1 MKYALL
7 LLSCLMLATPAWSD
21 HDPALREIEKLIRL
35 RDYSEAVTRLA
46 TLAHKGNTEAQ
57 YRLAGLYRTGKGVNR
72 DLVEAQ
78 ELYRRAALAGSPDA
92 QFSLAL
98 LIEKLDGS
106 RSEARR
112 WYRKSAA
119 QGDRRAAQKLEQYE
133 GTIEAKNEGI
143 TGEEIFNAIRHN
155 DEDLIISL
163 IEGGANL
170 DLIDRNGNSTVIAAL
185 LAGWPQLA
193 GILIDNTNLYARPNS
208 RGSRPLHIASA
219 RGYRSVVLA
228 LLERDVDIDH
238 TDARGDS
245 ALTLAVRNKNTEIA
259 RLLLDRG
266 SRYDLVNDKKKTAVD
281 LAYADDNPA
290 TKALFASY
298 GIKPRAVASTKQATS
313 LESFKE
319 TVARRGTR
327 YAGWPLLNIAI
338 ELGETSVANQ
348 ILAQKPDL
356 GASDPDGNAAL
367 HVAARRADSTML
379 RRLIAQGVSVNATN
393 LRNETAL
400 HLATESACLKCV
412 QLLLRHRADPSIE
425 TKFEVTA
432 LELAVQKK
440 QSKIALSLVQADSSY
455 SGIHRVLL
463 LAVQRKMERLSNALI
478 KHDTGLA
485 SLDDQRRSVLWHSAD
500 NGLKKT
506 TAYLLDTGR
515 FNINDRDI
523 NGHSA
528 LAQAVKKGHVDV
540 ARLLIDNG
548 ADLTVPTN
556 EGNSALM
563 LAVLAKHPA
572 TVEFLLQREVDLN
585 SRNKLG
591 DTALMLAAGSGQNEV
606 VEMLINAGADMQ
618 LRNKEDLNAFQ
629 IATNAGHQ
637 AAARIIHEKSNLVFK
652 LFN

>member
-35 RDYSEAVTRLA
+35 RDYSEAVTRLE

-281 LAYADDNPA
+281 LAYADDNNPGLSPA
-290 TKALFASY
+290 RNRQPVSKASRRRWPGAVRAMPAGRCSILRLSS
-298 GIKPRAVASTKQATS
+298 GRPRLRIRFLRKSPTWGHPIPTVTRRCTS
-313 LESFKE
+313 
-319 TVARRGTR
+319 
-327 YAGWPLLNIAI
+327 
-338 ELGETSVANQ
+338 
-348 ILAQKPDL
+348 
-356 GASDPDGNAAL
+356 
-367 HVAARRADSTML
+367 RRA
-379 RRLIAQGVSVNATN
+379 
-393 LRNETAL
+393 EPTAR
-400 HLATESACLKCV
+400 C
-412 QLLLRHRADPSIE
+412 
-425 TKFEVTA
+425 
-432 LELAVQKK
+432 
-440 QSKIALSLVQADSSY
+440 
-455 SGIHRVLL
+455 
-463 LAVQRKMERLSNALI
+463 
-478 KHDTGLA
+478 
-485 SLDDQRRSVLWHSAD
+485 
-500 NGLKKT
+500 
-506 TAYLLDTGR
+506 
-515 FNINDRDI
+515 
-523 NGHSA
+523 
-528 LAQAVKKGHVDV
+528 
-540 ARLLIDNG
+540 
-548 ADLTVPTN
+548 
-556 EGNSALM
+556 
-563 LAVLAKHPA
+563 
-572 TVEFLLQREVDLN
+572 
-585 SRNKLG
+585 
-591 DTALMLAAGSGQNEV
+591 
-606 VEMLINAGADMQ
+606 
-618 LRNKEDLNAFQ
+618 
-629 IATNAGHQ
+629 
-637 AAARIIHEKSNLVFK
+637 
-652 LFN
+652 

>member
-35 RDYSEAVTRLA
+35 RDYSEAVTRLE

-170 DLIDRNGNSTVIAAL
+170 DLIDRNGNSTVISTVIAAL

-266 SRYDLVNDKKKTAVD
+266 IRRPRLCLPVMVSNPGLSPARNRQPVSKASRRRWPGAVR
-281 LAYADDNPA
+281 AMPA
-290 TKALFASY
+290 GRCSILRLSS
-298 GIKPRAVASTKQATS
+298 GRPRLRIRFLRKSPTWGHPIPTVTRRCTS
-313 LESFKE
+313 
-319 TVARRGTR
+319 
-327 YAGWPLLNIAI
+327 
-338 ELGETSVANQ
+338 
-348 ILAQKPDL
+348 
-356 GASDPDGNAAL
+356 
-367 HVAARRADSTML
+367 RRA
-379 RRLIAQGVSVNATN
+379 
-393 LRNETAL
+393 EPTAR
-400 HLATESACLKCV
+400 C
-412 QLLLRHRADPSIE
+412 
-425 TKFEVTA
+425 
-432 LELAVQKK
+432 
-440 QSKIALSLVQADSSY
+440 
-455 SGIHRVLL
+455 
-463 LAVQRKMERLSNALI
+463 
-478 KHDTGLA
+478 
-485 SLDDQRRSVLWHSAD
+485 
-500 NGLKKT
+500 
-506 TAYLLDTGR
+506 
-515 FNINDRDI
+515 
-523 NGHSA
+523 
-528 LAQAVKKGHVDV
+528 
-540 ARLLIDNG
+540 
-548 ADLTVPTN
+548 
-556 EGNSALM
+556 
-563 LAVLAKHPA
+563 
-572 TVEFLLQREVDLN
+572 
-585 SRNKLG
+585 
-591 DTALMLAAGSGQNEV
+591 
-606 VEMLINAGADMQ
+606 
-618 LRNKEDLNAFQ
+618 
-629 IATNAGHQ
+629 
-637 AAARIIHEKSNLVFK
+637 
-652 LFN
+652 